1 MAKLEVRNLTI
12 SFRTNNG
19 AVRAVRDIS
28 FNLEEGETLAI
39 AGESGSGKS
48 VTTRAIMGILAG
60 NAMVDAGE
68 IIYDGKDLLKIP
80 EEEFHTLRGHKLAMV
95 FQDPLS
101 ALNPIMRIGKQL
113 TEAMLLNNKERRRD
127 GKERFNSL
135 LAQLEKTMV
144 ADAEARGQGAQ
155 AREAI
160 HAKMK
165 QFDHFA
171 SVGLK
176 MEYTYKEAMESIVE
190 CMDGLDEIDNAILTS
205 KDKDVREICGR
216 IRKSLKHIFDP
227 YTFDEN
233 DPEIAKWHTAL
244 EGFQKNY
251 TRRRE
256 SEMRALMADMT
267 AKLGAMVNAQEPNFF
282 CIGYL
287 AASGKTPDPKKQSI
301 TELNQMARETLD
313 REFMIDFLQDIAHA
327 LQYSSQQ
334 AAKSQQ
340 AAVDTLRSA
349 LKVYQQKPLNEG
361 ECKEALHKSA
371 AAVEAA
377 IDKLQLDKDNQAYV
391 YRSGA
396 QSYID
401 RYARSKTHN
410 PKEEKRYAREQKKFE
425 AQKAKGKNPP
435 SVIPKNLIDADM
447 AQHNLCEMTQS
458 LLKHFEEL
466 IAASETKDFDVL
478 AVEMVDY
485 MKARA
490 QDYAFKLTKGMA
502 RHRAIELMKEVGIP
516 EPHKRF
522 YQYPFEFSGGMRQ
535 RIVIAIAL
543 SANPDILICD
553 EPTTALDVTIQ
564 AQILELINRLKKERR
579 LSVIFITHD
588 LGVVANMA
596 DRIAIMYAGKI
607 VEYGTADD
615 VFYDPRHPYTWALL
629 SSMPDLETREKLE
642 AIPGTPPD
650 MILPPKGDAF
660 AARNKYA
667 MEIDFEEQ
675 PPMFHVSETH
685 MAATW
690 LLHPNAPKVNPPA
703 IVVERIERMKK
714 EQAEREAAE
723 ALQNAKKG
731 AAEA

>member
-160 HAKMK
+160 HAKTK

-190 CMDGLDEIDNAILTS
+190 SMDGMDEIDNAILTS

-287 AASGKTPDPKKQSI
+287 AASGKTP
-301 TELNQMARETLD
+301 
-313 REFMIDFLQDIAHA
+313 
-327 LQYSSQQ
+327 SSQQ

-675 PPMFHVSETH
+675 PPMFEISPTH
-685 MAATW
+685 SAATW

>member
-160 HAKMK
+160 HAKTK
-165 QFDHFA
+165 QFDLFA

-205 KDKDVREICGR
+205 KDKEVREICGR

-340 AAVDTLRSA
+340 AAVDALRSA